1 MLIETYSEKFFT
13 SPKSPKK
20 IDVNRHAINS
30 ENNITIVL
38 KCMHLNVIKDL
49 RKQFVDNFSFLTSKE
64 KEGQK
69 CK

>member
-49 RKQFVDNFSFLTSKE
+49 RK
-64 KEGQK
+64 
-69 CK
+69 